1 MAAQGRGAV
10 SGFEA
15 GVRSDSRVGAARF
28 SHGSADGRAALIGR
42 AHEATAVRQAN
53 GRRFAGA
60 LLAPLQLV
68 LPVALLMTISAAA
81 FLYNDVSAGL
91 PEIAPWLSLGDLLV
105 PLTFLAIHITNRR
118 YGAGHALAQVIG
130 AWAFGI
136 AAIWAARDDLGALVS
151 HPLPVMREM
160 LAFGGAL
167 FLAQIVAVGVFD
179 GMRGPKWWHAP
190 LYASLWASAIL
201 CIFGFPAAY
210 IGTATGWIVPMLV
223 YLAVTAAESI
233 AMLIPYWA
241 IRAIVPPMS
250 GFGGY

>member
-1 MAAQGRGAV
+1 MAAQGRGVV

-15 GVRSDSRVGAARF
+15 GVRADSRVGAAKF
-28 SHGSADGRAALIGR
+28 SHGSADGRTALIGR
-42 AHEATAVRQAN
+42 AHEATVLRQAN

-68 LPVALLMTISAAA
+68 LPIALLMTISAAA
-81 FLYNDVSAGL
+81 FLYGDVSAGV
-91 PEIAPWLSLGDLLV
+91 PQIAPWLTLGDLLV

-136 AAIWAARDDLGALVS
+136 AGIWATRNDLGALIT
-151 HPLPVMREM
+151 HPLPGLREM
-160 LAFGGAL
+160 IAFGGAL
-167 FLAQIVAVGVFD
+167 FVAQIVAIAVFD
-179 GMRGPKWWHAP
+179 GMRGPKWWAAP
-190 LYASLWASAIL
+190 LYASLWASVIL
-201 CIFGFPAAY
+201 CVAGFPGAY
-210 IGTATGWIVPMLV
+210 AGTAADWITPMLV
-223 YLAVTAAESI
+223 FLAVTIAEAV

>member
-15 GVRSDSRVGAARF
+15 GVRAGTRTGAAKF

-42 AHEATAVRQAN
+42 AHEAAAIRQVN
-53 GRRFAGA
+53 GRRVAGA

-68 LPVALLMTISAAA
+68 LPIALLMTISAAA
-81 FLYNDVSAGL
+81 FLYGDVSAAMPG
-91 PEIAPWLSLGDLLV
+91 AASWLTLGDLLV

-130 AWAFGI
+130 AWAFGL
-136 AAIWAARDDLGALVS
+136 AAVWAARNDLGALVS
-151 HPLPVMREM
+151 HPLPAMREM
-160 LAFGGAL
+160 LGFGGAL
-167 FLAQIVAVGVFD
+167 FLAQIVSVAVFD
-179 GMRGPKWWHAP
+179 GMRGPKWWAAP
-190 LYASLWASAIL
+190 LYASLWASMIL
-201 CIFGFPAAY
+201 CLAGFAAAY
-210 IGTATGWIVPMLV
+210 GGTATDWTSPMFV
-223 YLAVTAAESI
+223 YLAVTMAESI

-241 IRAIVPPMS
+241 IRAIVPPLS